1 MEVFLSDPFQ
11 MNRRRFYSAFVQ
23 QISHCLHC
31 HIFGE
36 MLKVETVCQSDEL
49 PGDISLT
56 LTTDRKVLIFVSE
69 SFAREHASYFEDGGV
84 SAFYACEDAYRLER
98 ELEEEPID
106 IYYILNM
113 TEMIDVVRFVKTLV
127 IVLLIACLLLGCGI
141 GYFAARHNPAPAPA
155 ETVPDAAGIAE
166 EAPVMDTRRLDLS
179 ALRDRYAPDQVV
191 GSSEGIDVTWEEYYY
206 WLNDMGSQA
215 QSYIDTM
222 ALYGQAR
229 RWDDKI
235 EADSDTTFA
244 QYTVQMVEDCI
255 REMHTIESLCAEN
268 NVTLSAEDEEALAQQ
283 LQADIVSYCGEGAT
297 EEDFTAFLTETYGSR
312 GNAANVSDEEAL
324 SYLAAGGYL
333 CAGHILFLPVAGST
347 FEPLDEETVAA
358 KLATA
363 QQVSDELRS
372 IEDVEAR
379 AARFAELKAEYC
391 EDSGKELFP
400 DGYLFAPG
408 TMVTEF
414 EDGVADLGEY
424 EVSEPI
430 LSAYGYH
437 VIMRLPLSLELSLQT
452 PDGNSAANARAAYAS
467 AQFRSMVS
475 ARLEQARL
483 QLSDELTDF
492 DLMPYLVEQG

>member
-1 MEVFLSDPFQ
+1 MKKF
-11 MNRRRFYSAFVQ
+11 
-23 QISHCLHC
+23 
-31 HIFGE
+31 
-36 MLKVETVCQSDEL
+36 
-49 PGDISLT
+49 
-56 LTTDRKVLIFVSE
+56 
-69 SFAREHASYFEDGGV
+69 
-84 SAFYACEDAYRLER
+84 
-98 ELEEEPID
+98 
-106 IYYILNM
+106 
-113 TEMIDVVRFVKTLV
+113 V

-141 GYFAARHNPAPAPA
+141 GYFVARHNPAPAPAESVPSDTADAPKAPA

-166 EAPVMDTRRLDLS
+166 EAPVMETRRLDLS

-191 GSSEGIDVTWEEYYY
+191 GSSEGIDVTWEEYFY

-215 QSYIDTM
+215 QSHIDTM

-312 GNAANVSDEEAL
+312 GMYDRLNRLTMLYGGLYKALYGENAANVSDEEAL
-324 SYLAAGGYL
+324 SYLTDGGYL
-333 CAGHILFLPVAGST
+333 CAGHILFLTVDSST

-475 ARLEQARL
+475 ARLEQAQL